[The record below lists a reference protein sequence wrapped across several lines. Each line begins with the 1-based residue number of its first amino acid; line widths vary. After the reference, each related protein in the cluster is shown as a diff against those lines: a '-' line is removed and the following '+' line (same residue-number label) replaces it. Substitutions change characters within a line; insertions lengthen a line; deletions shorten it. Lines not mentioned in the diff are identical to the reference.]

1 MPLLKRI
8 IPLLLCFVFTLS
20 AKAQVENKAI
30 ALKEI
35 LQSIEKQH
43 HVIFNYIDNEI
54 IIFEIVPPANPLSLT
69 EKLKYLHSK
78 TNLSFENLDN
88 TFINVFNTNPPKNH
102 KVCGY
107 VFSKETKTVL
117 ENANVKSIDNA
128 SKTITNDKG
137 FFQLELDKSTQI
149 SISFIGY
156 KTQTI
161 NIPSLTEDC
170 MTIYLEQ
177 EISELED
184 ITTHHYLTSGITKT
198 TSGSY
203 EMKPKKLGILPGLI
217 EADVLQVMQQIPGIN
232 SVNESVSSINA
243 RGGTHDQNLFLWNG
257 IKMYQT
263 GHFFGLISVFNP
275 NLAHTISIIKNGSS
289 AFYGESVSSVVDIS
303 SNSNHFEKNSYSAGI
318 NMINLDG
325 FSKFN
330 INKKGYIEISARR
343 STTDIVKTPTYKD
356 YYNIAFQNT
365 SINSSINSK
374 SIDFSND
381 ETFYFFDIT
390 AKYLQKIGQKN
401 TLILDFI
408 TINDQIRVNQSATIG
423 TNYQSEKNVLYQQNI
438 GVNLSYNKEWNDSNK
453 TSLNIYTS
461 SYELEAQKNKIEE
474 NQNVKQE
481 NEVFDSGIKLQN
493 NHKIN
498 SKFTINNGYQF
509 NEIGTVNLDAVNNP
523 KFYRRIKNS
532 LRTHAL
538 ILEGKFND
546 SISKIH
552 LTTGLRVNY
561 TEQFKKYLFEP
572 RLEFNYG
579 FLPHFNLEIL
589 GEFKSQNCFQI
600 IDLQKDYFGIDK
612 RRWIIANNST
622 VPVQRSKQCSLGL
635 SFGKHNWLL
644 SLENFYK
651 KVIGINSL
659 GQEFQN
665 QLEFVKINGEYEV
678 LGSEM
683 LVQKKINHFITWM
696 SYSFNTNNYYFQEN
710 TPAVFPNNFELE
722 HIVSWAGIYEKNN
735 FKIALGSKWH
745 SGKPITNPSTKE
757 ISNGT
762 TLNPS
767 IKYNSPNNSNLDSFF
782 QVNFS
787 TTYKWKSST
796 SVNYKIGFSVLNVLN
811 KSNIVNRYYT
821 IDAASKDIKEVN
833 SFALGRTPNLSFRVE
848 F

>member
-20 AKAQVENKAI
+20 VKAQVENKAI

-54 IIFEIVPPANPLSLT
+54 IVFEIIPPKNNLSLT
-69 EKLKYLHSK
+69 EKLKYLHTK
-78 TNLSFENLDN
+78 TNLSFENIN
-88 TFINVFNTNPPKNH
+88 NQYINVFNKAPVK
-102 KVCGY
+102 KRKICGY
-107 VFSKETKTVL
+107 VFSKETHVAL
-117 ENANVKSIDNA
+117 ENANVKSIDN
-128 SKTITNDKG
+128 SNKTSTDSNG
-137 FFQLELDKSTQI
+137 YFQLELDNSDEI
-149 SISFIGY
+149 SISYIGY
-156 KTQTI
+156 KTQKI
-161 NIPSLTEDC
+161 NIPSSTEDC
-170 MTIYLEQ
+170 VTHYLEQ
-177 EISELED
+177 EIAELGD
-184 ITTHHYLTSGITKT
+184 VTTHHYLTSGITKT
-198 TSGSY
+198 ASGSY

-232 SVNESVSSINA
+232 SVNESISSINT

-343 STTDIVKTPTYKD
+343 STTDIIKTPTYKD
-356 YYNIAFQNT
+356 YYNTAFQNT

-408 TINDQIRVNQSATIG
+408 TINDQIKVNQSATIG
-423 TNYQSEKNVLYQQNI
+423 ANYQSEKNVLYQQNI
-438 GVNLSYNKEWNDSNK
+438 GINLSYNREWNDSNK
-453 TSLNIYTS
+453 TSFNIYTS

-481 NEVFDSGIKLQN
+481 NEVLDSGIKLQN

-498 SKFTINNGYQF
+498 SKFTINNGYQL

-523 KFYRRIKNS
+523 KFYRKIKNS

-635 SFGKHNWLL
+635 SFAKNNWLL

-745 SGKPITNPSTKE
+745 SGKPITTPATKE

-767 IKYNSPNNSNLDSFF
+767 IKYNSPNSSNLDSFS

-796 SVNYKIGFSVLNVLN
+796 GVNYKIGFSVLNVLN

-821 IDAASKDIKEVN
+821 VDATSKNVDEVN